1 MICSKLILSIAYCCV
16 EVRDSSILLYF
27 SVNYPIRATN
37 YPIGSVSISTIARC
51 LEGCLI
57 TVKKLELLPSVRNSP
72 ANKECR
78 RTHALWLQEQHEIGA
93 RFCYVDECGFGL
105 YTARNRGRSMQGLPA
120 RRVADN
126 QRTPHVTLIC
136 AICPGVGLVHSKIL
150 LGGAKQTHFD
160 QFISELFH
168 LSFGLAL
175 EPSSSVDTA
184 FIVLDNAPCH
194 RGIENR
200 LEASIPSH
208 IELKRLPPYS
218 CELNPLPKSK
228 ILYKTNSQ
236 CSRTNYT
243 N

>member
-1 MICSKLILSIAYCCV
+1 M
-16 EVRDSSILLYF
+16 
-27 SVNYPIRATN
+27 
-37 YPIGSVSISTIARC
+37 
-51 LEGCLI
+51 
-57 TVKKLELLPSVRNSP
+57 
-72 ANKECR
+72 
-78 RTHALWLQEQHEIGA
+78 
-93 RFCYVDECGFGL
+93 
-105 YTARNRGRSMQGLPA
+105 PA

-126 QRTPHVTLIC
+126 QRTPYVTLIC

-200 LEASIPSH
+200 LEAYIPSH
-208 IELKRLPPYS
+208 IELKRLPPS
-218 CELNPLPKSK
+218 PPSDRVVLPKSK

-236 CSRTNYT
+236 CSRTIISIEGQTMLSARRDKLLQLCPNALAQITPATCLNSFYHVLT
-243 N
+243 ATVPRAIRLENL